1 MLTMGMSLPNS
12 CRERVRER
20 ESNCVIISY
29 LLFHIAYQLLI
40 SNATYYIVANII
52 QIFSLR
58 RDI

>member
-1 MLTMGMSLPNS
+1 MLTMGISIPNS
-12 CRERVRER
+12 CRER
-20 ESNCVIISY
+20 ESNCVFISY

-40 SNATYYIVANII
+40 SNATYYIVVNII